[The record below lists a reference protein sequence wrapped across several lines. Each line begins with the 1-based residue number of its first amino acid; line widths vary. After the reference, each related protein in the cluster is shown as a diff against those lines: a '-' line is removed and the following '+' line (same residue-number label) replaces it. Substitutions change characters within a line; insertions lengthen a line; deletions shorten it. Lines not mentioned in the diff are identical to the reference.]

1 MESFTAEG
9 ISPEMLDKIMTLGIN
24 IIGAI
29 LILIAGRIAAGI
41 GRKVSRNAMTRSG
54 TDPSLMTFVGNIV
67 YYIIFIFAVVAALAK
82 FGIETASFVAILGA
96 ASFAIGFALQGSL
109 ANFASGVMVLV
120 FRPFKVGDFIDAAG
134 VKGTVKEIG
143 LFATTIA
150 TGDNIKILVPN
161 GKVYGD
167 TIQNYSAFETRR
179 VDLVM
184 GIGYDSSIDTAEE
197 VMLGII
203 KEDKRIH
210 SEPAPFIAVSELA
223 DSSVNFVVR
232 TWVDSGDYWAVKFDL
247 TEKFKK
253 AFDSAGIDI
262 PYPQQVVHHMNAP
275 ADS

>member
-9 ISPEMLDKIMTLGIN
+9 FSPEMLDKIMTWGIG
-24 IIGAI
+24 IIGAV

-41 GRKVSRNAMTRSG
+41 GRKVTRNALTRGG
-54 TDPSLMTFVGNIV
+54 TDPSLVTFIGNIV
-67 YYIIFIFAVVAALAK
+67 YYIVFIFAIVAALAK
-82 FGIETASFVAILGA
+82 FGIETTSFVAILGA
-96 ASFAIGFALQGSL
+96 ASFAVGFALQGSL

-167 TIQNYSAFETRR
+167 TIQNYSAYETRR
-179 VDLVM
+179 VDLVI
-184 GIGYDSSIDTAEE
+184 GIGYDSSIDSAEE

-203 KEDKRIH
+203 KEDSRIL
-210 SEPAPFIAVSELA
+210 SDPEPFIAVSELA

-232 TWVDSGDYWAVKFDL
+232 SWVNAGDYWAVKFDL

-262 PYPQQVVHHMNAP
+262 PYPQQVVHLVNAP